1 MKKVISFLCLT
12 VVAWANPVVDHPSG
26 NRTTPPTIESV
37 SPRAVVR
44 GIPQELKIEGFN
56 LAGTRAIYF
65 SEPGVEARIS
75 GVKEIAAVPE
85 EVRLGAGGLPSTI
98 DLGPLPTRYE
108 VVVELD
114 VGPDANIGT
123 LSFRLDTPIGTSPAG
138 KVLVE
143 PYYGERPD
151 AEPNNNALTATKTFL
166 PAILAGNISVPGDE
180 DYFEITVGEG
190 EQLVFEEG
198 AWMIGSE
205 FKALISILTPDHE
218 LLREFGR
225 DYEEASRHWF
235 AHRFAKGG
243 TYYVRLSDYE
253 RSGGKNRFYRL
264 KVGKFPIVKSA
275 YPLGLQRG
283 RTAEI
288 TLEGYNLPSKQV
300 SVAGEP
306 SQRNSE
312 AVFLRPEGPAG
323 KSFNELRL
331 ALEDYPEVES
341 SGVNTSLEEAQTVAV
356 PQTVNG
362 RIASPASSGPVSNYF
377 RFDAQKGD
385 EIVLEVSAGRLVSRL
400 DSLLRVFNENGNP
413 IERATVRA
421 VAQTNVTL
429 RNWESTRPAIRLHS
443 FKDLVAGDYVMMGS
457 EITRVARIPRQPDE
471 DTTFASFP
479 PTNAGRS
486 NPFRRTPQRLAF
498 FGTSSEGQAMNTPV
512 YKVQMH
518 GPGEKFASNG
528 LPLVRLY
535 YANDDGGPGYGSDS
549 RLHFTAPADG
559 SYVVRLEDVHGG
571 GGEDYPYR
579 LTLRP
584 PRPDFRLLVEP
595 RNPNVPRGGQIPIT
609 ILASRTDDFDGPIHV
624 TVEDLPPSMRATASV
639 IPPGQAS
646 TTLLVAAD
654 PDAELDRAVPF
665 KVKATADIAGHQVTR
680 WAAPEDSLKF
690 ISLSPSADVELAAN
704 ARQIVLAPGEDIEIT
719 VSAKRK
725 NGFAGRVQVEVR
737 NLPPHIDIP
746 EIGLSA
752 VAIPAQEDS
761 RSFHIQALPQAK
773 PMEQWIHLAGRVRT
787 RSPLQNSFAAEPI
800 LLKVISKP
808 VAAGTTG
815 SGD

>member
-1 MKKVISFLCLT
+1 MKKLIVFPCL
-12 VVAWANPVVDHPSG
+12 VFAALASPLVDHPSG
-26 NRTTPPTIESV
+26 NRATPPTIESV
-37 SPRAVVR
+37 SPSAVVR
-44 GIPQELKIEGFN
+44 GISQEIKIEGFN

-75 GVKEIAAVPE
+75 GVKELPAVPE

-98 DLGPLPTRYE
+98 DLGPLPPRYE
-108 VVVELD
+108 VAVEVD
-114 VGPDANIGT
+114 ISPDADIGT
-123 LSFRLDTPIGTSPAG
+123 LRFRLDTPIGTSPAG

-151 AEPNNNALTATKTFL
+151 VEPNNSALSATKTFL
-166 PAILAGNISVPGDE
+166 PAILTGAISVPGDE
-180 DYFEITVGEG
+180 DYFEITVREG
-190 EQLVFEEG
+190 EQWIFEEA

-235 AHRFAKGG
+235 AHRFPKAG
-243 TYYVRLSDYE
+243 TYYIRLADYE
-253 RSGGKNRFYRL
+253 RGGGKDRFYRL
-264 KVGKFPIVKSA
+264 KIGKFPIVKSA

-283 RTAEI
+283 ETATI
-288 TLEGYNLPSKQV
+288 SLEGYNLSSKQV

-306 SQRNSE
+306 SGQNRN
-312 AVFLRPEGPAG
+312 AVTLRPQGPAG
-323 KSFNELRL
+323 KSVNELRL
-331 ALEDYPEVES
+331 ALEDYPEAQS
-341 SGVNTSLEEAQTVAV
+341 SGANTSLGEAQTVAV

-362 RIASPASSGPVSNYF
+362 RIASPTSAGPVSNYF
-377 RFDAQKGD
+377 RFGAQEGD
-385 EIVLEVSAGRLVSRL
+385 EIVLEVNAGRLGSRL
-400 DSLLRVFNENGNP
+400 DSLIHVLDENGNP

-429 RNWESTRPAIRLHS
+429 RNFTSTQQAIRLHS
-443 FKDLVAGDYVMMGS
+443 FKQLLAGDYVMMGS
-457 EITRVARIPRQPDE
+457 EIMRIARIPRQPDE

-479 PTNAGRS
+479 PTSAGKS
-486 NPFRRTPQRLAF
+486 SPFEEAAQRLAF
-498 FGTSSEGQAMNTPV
+498 LGTSSESQAMNTPV
-512 YKVQMH
+512 YKVLVH
-518 GPGEKFASNG
+518 PPGRKFASNG

-535 YANDDGGPGYGSDS
+535 YANDDGGPGYGGDS
-549 RLHFTAPADG
+549 RLRFIAPADG
-559 SYVVRLEDVHGG
+559 SYLVRLKDLHGG

-579 LTLRP
+579 LTVRR

-609 ILASRTDDFDGPIHV
+609 VLASRRDGFDGPIHV
-624 TVEDLPPSMRATASV
+624 TVEDLPPGMSATAGV
-639 IPPGQAS
+639 IPPGQGL
-646 TTLLVAAD
+646 TTLLASAD
-654 PDAELDRAVPF
+654 PETDLDRAVPF
-665 KVKATADIAGHQVTR
+665 KVKAAAHISGRPVTR

-690 ISLSPSADVELAAN
+690 ISLSPAADVELAAD
-704 ARQIVLAPGEDIEIT
+704 AREIVLTPGEDIEIT
-719 VSAKRK
+719 VSTDRR
-725 NGFAGRVQVEVR
+725 NGFAGRVQVELR

-752 VAIPAQEDS
+752 IAIPAGEES
-761 RSFHIQALPQAK
+761 RTFHIRALPQAK
-773 PMEQWIHLAGRVRT
+773 PIEQWIHLAGGVRT

-800 LLKVISKP
+800 LLKVVPEP
-808 VAAGTTG
+808 VATASAG

>member
-12 VVAWANPVVDHPSG
+12 VVAWANPVVDHPTG
-26 NRTTPPTIESV
+26 ARTTPPTIESV

-166 PAILAGNISVPGDE
+166 PAILAGTISVPGDE
-180 DYFEITVGEG
+180 DYFEITVREG

-205 FKALISILTPDHE
+205 FKPVISILTPDHE

-225 DYEEASRHWF
+225 DYEEAARHWF
-235 AHRFAKGG
+235 SHRFAKAG

-253 RSGGKNRFYRL
+253 KGGGKNRFYRL
-264 KVGKFPIVKSA
+264 KIGKFPIVKSA

-283 RTAEI
+283 KTAEI
-288 TLEGYNLPSKQV
+288 TLEGYNLTGRQI
-300 SVAGEP
+300 SVASEP
-306 SQRNSE
+306 SQRDPD
-312 AVFLRPEGPAG
+312 AIFLRPEGPAG

-331 ALEDYPEVES
+331 ALEDCPEVES
-341 SGVNTSLEEAQTVAV
+341 SGANTSLEAAQAVAV

-362 RIASPASSGPVSNYF
+362 RIVSPTSSGPVANYF
-377 RFDAQKGD
+377 RFYARKGD
-385 EIVLEVSAGRLVSRL
+385 EIILEVRASRLGSGL
-400 DSLLRVFNENGNP
+400 DSLLRVFDEIGNP

-429 RNWESTRPAIRLHS
+429 RNWESTGPAIRLHS
-443 FKDLVAGDYVMMGS
+443 FKDLVGGDYVMMGS

-486 NPFRRTPQRLAF
+486 SPFGRSAQRLAF
-498 FGTSSEGQAMNTPV
+498 FGTSCEGQAMNTPV

-535 YANDDGGPGYGSDS
+535 YANDDGGPGYDSDS
-549 RLHFTAPADG
+549 RLHFTARAAG
-559 SYVVRLEDVHGG
+559 SYIVRLQDVHGG

-579 LTLRP
+579 LTLRR

-595 RNPNVPRGGQIPIT
+595 RNPNVPRGGQIPIAV
-609 ILASRTDDFDGPIHV
+609 LASRMDDFEGPIHV
-624 TVEDLPPSMRATASV
+624 TVEDLPPGVTATEGL

-646 TTLLVAAD
+646 TTLLVAAH

-665 KVKATADIAGHQVTR
+665 KVKATARIAERQVTR
-680 WAAPEDSLKF
+680 WATPEDNLKF
-690 ISLSPSADVELAAN
+690 IALSPAADVKLVAN
-704 ARQIVLAPGEDIEIT
+704 AREIVLAPGEDIEIT
-719 VSAKRK
+719 VSAVRK
-725 NGFAGRVQVEVR
+725 NGFGGRVQVHVR

-752 VAIPAQEDS
+752 VAIPAQEES
-761 RSFHIQALPQAK
+761 RTFHIKALPQAR
-773 PMEQWIHLAGRVRT
+773 PLEQWIHLAGSIQT

-800 LLKVISKP
+800 LLKVIPKP
-808 VAAGTTG
+808 VAAAATG

>member
-1 MKKVISFLCLT
+1 MKKVIIFVCLT
-12 VVAWANPVVDHPSG
+12 LLARADPVVDHPTG

-37 SPRAVVR
+37 SPPAVAR
-44 GIPQELKIEGFN
+44 GISQELKIEGFN

-75 GVKEIAAVPE
+75 GVKELPAVPE
-85 EVRLGAGGLPSTI
+85 EVRLGRAGLPSTV
-98 DLGPLPTRYE
+98 DLGPLPSRYE
-108 VVVELD
+108 VAVELD
-114 VGPDANIGT
+114 ISPDANIGT

-151 AEPNNNALTATKTFL
+151 AEPNNDPLTATKTFL
-166 PAILAGNISVPGDE
+166 PAILAGAVSVPGDE
-180 DYFEITVGEG
+180 DYFEITVREG
-190 EQLVFEEG
+190 EQLVFEES

-225 DYEEASRHWF
+225 DYDEASRHWF
-235 AHRFAKGG
+235 AHRFAKAG

-253 RSGGKNRFYRL
+253 RGGGKNRFYRL
-264 KVGKFPIVKSA
+264 KIGKFPIVKSA

-283 RTAEI
+283 KTAEI
-288 TLEGYNLPSKQV
+288 TLQGYNLPSKQV
-300 SVAGEP
+300 SVAGKP
-306 SQRNSE
+306 SRKDSH
-312 AVFLRPEGPAG
+312 AVILRPEGPAG
-323 KSFNELRL
+323 KSFNELKL
-331 ALEDYPEVES
+331 ALEDYQEVES
-341 SGVNTSLEEAQTVAV
+341 SGVNTSLAEAQTVSI

-362 RIASPASSGPVSNYF
+362 RIASPTSSGPVSSYF

-385 EIVLEVSAGRLVSRL
+385 EIILEVSADRLGSRL
-400 DSLLRVFNENGNP
+400 DSLIHVFDENGNP

-429 RNWESTRPAIRLHS
+429 QNWRSTEPAIYLQS

-471 DTTFASFP
+471 GTTFASFP
-479 PTNAGRS
+479 PTSAGS
-486 NPFRRTPQRLAF
+486 SPFRLSAQRLAF

-512 YKVQMH
+512 YKVRIH
-518 GPGEKFASNG
+518 GPGKQFASNG

-549 RLHFTAPADG
+549 RLHFTAPAAG
-559 SYVVRLEDVHGG
+559 SYVVRLQDVHGG

-579 LTLRP
+579 LTLRR

-595 RNPNVPRGGQIPIT
+595 RNPNVPRGGQIPIAV
-609 ILASRTDDFDGPIHV
+609 LASRRDDFDGPIHV
-624 TVEDLPPSMRATASV
+624 TVEDLPPGVSVTEGV

-646 TTLLVAAD
+646 TTLLAAAK
-654 PDAELDRAVPF
+654 PGAELDRAVPF
-665 KVKATADIAGHQVTR
+665 KVKATADIAGRQVTR
-680 WAAPEDSLKF
+680 WAAPEDNLKF
-690 ISLSPSADVELAAN
+690 ISLSPPADIELAAN
-704 ARQIVLAPGEDIEIT
+704 VREIVLAPGEDIEIT
-719 VSAKRK
+719 VSAERK
-725 NGFAGRVQVEVR
+725 NGFAGRVRVEVR

-746 EIGLSA
+746 EIGLNA
-752 VAIPAQEDS
+752 VLIPAEEES
-761 RSFHIQALPQAK
+761 RTFHIRALPQAK
-773 PMEQWIHLAGRVRT
+773 PLEQWIHLAGRVQT

-800 LLKVISKP
+800 LLKVTPEP

>member
-1 MKKVISFLCLT
+1 MKKVIIFVCLT
-12 VVAWANPVVDHPSG
+12 LAAWADPVVDHPSG

-37 SPRAVVR
+37 SPRAVAR
-44 GIPQELKIEGFN
+44 GISQELKIEGFN

-75 GVKEIAAVPE
+75 SVKELSAVPE

-98 DLGPLPTRYE
+98 DLGPLPSRYE
-108 VVVELD
+108 VAVELD
-114 VGPDANIGT
+114 IPPDAPIGI
-123 LSFRLDTPIGTSPAG
+123 LRFRLDTPIGTSPAG
-138 KVLVE
+138 KVLIE

-151 AEPNNNALTATKTFL
+151 AEPNNGPKTATKTFL
-166 PAILAGNISVPGDE
+166 PAILTGAISVPGDE
-180 DYFEITVGEG
+180 DWFEITVREG

-205 FKALISILTPDHE
+205 FKALIAILTRDHE

-225 DYEEASRHWF
+225 DYDEASRHWF
-235 AHRFAKGG
+235 AHRFAKAG

-253 RSGGKNRFYRL
+253 KGGGDNRLYRL
-264 KVGKFPIVKSA
+264 KIGKFPIVKSA

-283 RTAEI
+283 KTTKI
-288 TLEGYNLPSKQV
+288 TLEGYNLSSKEV
-300 SVAGEP
+300 PVAGKP
-306 SQRNSE
+306 SWRDSDTI
-312 AVFLRPEGPAG
+312 FLRPEGPAG
-323 KSFNELRL
+323 KSVNELKL
-331 ALEDYPEVES
+331 ALEDYQEVES
-341 SGVNTSLEEAQTVAV
+341 SGVNTSLEEAQALSV

-362 RIASPASSGPVSNYF
+362 RIASPTSSGPVSNYF

-385 EIVLEVSAGRLVSRL
+385 EIILEVSADRLGSRL
-400 DSLLRVFNENGNP
+400 DSLLHVFDENGNP

-429 RNWESTRPAIRLHS
+429 KNWESTQPAIRLQS

-471 DTTFASFP
+471 DTPFASFP
-479 PTNAGRS
+479 PTSAGRS
-486 NPFRRTPQRLAF
+486 SPFRLTAKRLSF

-512 YKVQMH
+512 YKVRIH
-518 GPGEKFASNG
+518 PPGQKFASNG

-535 YANDDGGPGYGSDS
+535 YANDDGGPAYGSDS

-559 SYVVRLEDVHGG
+559 SYVVRLQDVHGG

-579 LTLRP
+579 LTLRH

-609 ILASRTDDFDGPIHV
+609 VLASRMDDFDGPIHV
-624 TVEDLPPSMRATASV
+624 TVEDLPPGVSVTEGV

-646 TTLLVAAD
+646 TTLLAAAQRE
-654 PDAELDRAVPF
+654 AELDRAVPWR
-665 KVKATADIAGHQVTR
+665 VKATADIAGRQVTR
-680 WAAPEDSLKF
+680 WAAPEDNLKF
-690 ISLSPSADVELAAN
+690 ISLSPPADIELAAN
-704 ARQIVLAPGEDIEIT
+704 AREIVLAPGEDIEIT

-725 NGFAGRVQVEVR
+725 NGFAGRVRVEVR

-752 VAIPAQEDS
+752 VVIPAQEES
-761 RSFHIQALPQAK
+761 RTFHIQALPQAK
-773 PMEQWIHLAGRVRT
+773 PMEQWIHLAGRVQT
-787 RSPLQNSFAAEPI
+787 RSSLQNSFAAEPI
-800 LLKVISKP
+800 LLKIVP
-808 VAAGTTG
+808 ARVASATTG